1 MDSSRGLLDR
11 LQRRERGTDP
21 IQSIVAHLR
30 VLLNARPGISS
41 TVPDYGV
48 VDFNDVVHTLPDGV
62 VRIAS
67 SIRSAIEIH
76 EPRLKNVTVRPLPPD
91 DALTLRFEI
100 VARVADDRRQLLRL
114 RSFYRPGGL
123 FTVDE

>member
-1 MDSSRGLLDR
+1 MGSSRGLLDR
-11 LQRRERGTDP
+11 LQRRERGADP

-62 VRIAS
+62 ARIAS
-67 SIRSAIEIH
+67 SIRATIESH
-76 EPRLKNVTVRPLPPD
+76 EPRLKNVVVRPLRTD
-91 DALTLRFEI
+91 DALTLQFEI
-100 VARVADDRRQLLRL
+100 VARVADGAQQQLRL
-114 RSFYRPGGL
+114 QSCYHPGGL